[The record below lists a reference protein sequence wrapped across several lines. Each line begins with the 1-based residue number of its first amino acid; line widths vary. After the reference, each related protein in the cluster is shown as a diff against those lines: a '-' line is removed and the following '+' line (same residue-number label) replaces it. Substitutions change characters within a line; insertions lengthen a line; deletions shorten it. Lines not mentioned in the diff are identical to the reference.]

1 VGPLSILFYKVAE
14 PYPQDGA
21 IFKNKKAEG
30 ASPPTLS
37 ERGAGTQSRM
47 KIVKT
52 SALKLFFFHL
62 LDGIPF

>member
-1 VGPLSILFYKVAE
+1 MIQSKTIAPTYLKLGLFPK
-14 PYPQDGA
+14 D
-21 IFKNKKAEG
+21 KKAEG

-62 LDGIPF
+62 LNGIPFLFV